1 MPVTPADVLHI
12 AALAR
17 LGVAPE
23 RVPSLVAELNGI
35 LAHMDTLS
43 AAKTKGVIPVSS
55 IGAAAQPLREDGGL
69 PYPLA
74 RSLENF
80 VPSMREGLLLVPRLA
95 THEEAGEGS

>member
-1 MPVTPADVLHI
+1 MPVNESDVLHI

-35 LAHMDTLS
+35 LTHMDALT
-43 AAKTKGVIPVSS
+43 AAKTKGVVPVSS
-55 IGAAAQPLREDGGL
+55 IGAAAQPLREDGGV
-69 PYPLA
+69 PYPLE

-80 VPSMREGLLLVPRLA
+80 VPAMREGLILVPRLA
-95 THEEAGEGS
+95 THEEAGEGA